1 LDQNPEVGMKKILLI
16 QPKSPETFWKLTGWL
31 NITKEKALVPPL
43 ALVTVAAL
51 TPPEYEI
58 KIVDEEVF
66 GDLWDNWGGF
76 RRPPDALEVPA
87 DLLPCCRID

>member
-1 LDQNPEVGMKKILLI
+1 MKKILLI

-58 KIVDEEVF
+58 KIVDEEVKEIDF
-66 GDLWDNWGGF
+66 DTQIG
-76 RRPPDALEVPA
+76 RAS
-87 DLLPCCRID
+87 CRERV

>member
-1 LDQNPEVGMKKILLI
+1 MKKIILI

-31 NITKEKALVPPL
+31 NVTKEKALVPPL

-58 KIVDEEVF
+58 KIVDGRGVR
-66 GDLWDNWGGF
+66 GPMGQLG
-76 RRPPDALEVPA
+76 RIPPTT
-87 DLLPCCRID
+87 